1 MRLAI
6 VVTLTMTLS
15 GCSLMGDHLII
26 AGTPEGIRAFADG
39 QNGLV
44 AQVRTG
50 SKTGQSAYWETR
62 KHQEHETT
70 ERSVWSRIWRGGM
83 AKQEEQNDARY

>member
-6 VVTLTMTLS
+6 AATFLLTLS
-15 GCSLMGDHLII
+15 GCGLMGDHLFI

-44 AQVRTG
+44 AQARTQ

-62 KHQEHETT
+62 KHQEHEIT

-83 AKQEEQNDARY
+83 AKQEGQNDARY